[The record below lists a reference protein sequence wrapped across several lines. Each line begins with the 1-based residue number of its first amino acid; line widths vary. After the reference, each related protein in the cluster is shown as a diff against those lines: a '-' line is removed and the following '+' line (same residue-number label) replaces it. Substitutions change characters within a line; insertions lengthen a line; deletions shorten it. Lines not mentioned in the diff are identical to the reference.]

1 MFKIVFFLLLGL
13 YLPTVA
19 QNSNIKDVLNS
30 VVNKEQKIHSLDS
43 ILLAKKDSLYMY
55 SDDIVGYTDWLI
67 KNKQTN
73 KAIGLLENLNNSF
86 KYNSKENSCSAR
98 KIKYNLGVIYYKK
111 KEYKLAIQLLKG
123 SLLSN
128 DNCEFNYPI
137 STLTAACYS
146 YANDYYSSINYTEH
160 ALTIVEKNDP
170 KLISEVSKKKYI
182 VGAINIAH
190 AYSKLGGKLN
200 IKTGREYLLEADSV
214 AKNVKLSYKRRIKLN
229 TDLFSTYNTEETLNI
244 EKGLYYLDK
253 ALLLAKKEND
263 SAGIYSVLLKKGN
276 LYNTTDYDKSIFYH
290 ELAYKYISKSNI
302 VKIQHY
308 YGNSAYLY
316 LQTKEFDRSEYYSN
330 KRLKYLT
337 GKNISQLLKRTNDS
351 VIYNTKDKN
360 RLYKFLDYYAQ
371 AITANPT
378 YKNDAS
384 KRIEIINVY
393 FLIDTV
399 IDQIQQGCTDY
410 KSKLHWRKVATEF
423 YSKAVDAC
431 YLVNDVNSAFYF
443 AEKNKAQLLLLDLR
457 NNEYKQKL
465 PQGILAK
472 EKELKKAVL
481 NATNFV
487 SSETNVVLQME
498 QQKRI
503 FKSKL
508 QYQQYKDSVEQL
520 YPINTIN
527 KGVIKLT
534 SLKKVQQNLLANEVF
549 VSYFWYSNKGYKG
562 SEDLEKA
569 FGVLVS
575 PSDTHFLKITDVKNF
590 EKLVSEYKN
599 KVSQPF
605 NTKDDREEFNEVA
618 YQLYNT
624 LFPTTEIRELLQN
637 KKLLIAT
644 DNQLQNIPFE
654 ALITN
659 KKTNS
664 YLLNSSEVAYVYS
677 MSFQEQN
684 QRTKRNAT
692 HNFIGY
698 SPENFSYSSLDSLTQ
713 TTHEIKTIQNNIG
726 GDVYIKEEA
735 SKELFLKESNSYKII
750 HLATHASAA
759 ENPWIAFNDSKLELH
774 ELYTY
779 KNQADLVVLS
789 ACNTATGELAQGEGV
804 MSLARG
810 FFHSGANSVLSA
822 LWNANDKATAD
833 IMQRFYQ
840 NLSDEKTKSKALQLA
855 KQNYIQSNS
864 LSDASPYYW
873 ASFVLIGDAGV
884 VPLKTNSWFWI
895 GLAVLSV
902 VFSII
907 WFCRKNYLSVK

>member
-1 MFKIVFFLLLGL
+1 MFKVVFFLLLGL

-19 QNSNIKDVLNS
+19 QNSNIKNVLNS
-30 VVNKEQKIHSLDS
+30 VRNKEQKTHSIDS

-55 SDDIVGYTDWLI
+55 RDDIVGYTDWLV

-73 KAIGLLENLNNSF
+73 KAIGLLENLNNSL
-86 KYNSKENSCSAR
+86 KYSSEENSCNAR
-98 KIKYNLGVIYYKK
+98 NVKYKLGVVYYKK

-137 STLTAACYS
+137 SILIAACYS
-146 YANDYYSSINYTEH
+146 YTNDYYSSINYIEY
-160 ALTIVEKNDP
+160 ALTIVKKNDP
-170 KLISEVSKKKYI
+170 KLISDVSKKKYI
-182 VGAINIAH
+182 NSAINI
-190 AYSKLGGKLN
+190 SKFYNKLEGKIN
-200 IKTGREYLLEADSV
+200 IEAGREYLLKGDSIAKLV
-214 AKNVKLSYKRRIKLN
+214 ALSYNREFELYIA
-229 TDLFSTYNTEETLNI
+229 LFSTYNYDETLSI
-244 EKGLYYLDK
+244 EKGLYYLRK
-253 ALLLAKKEND
+253 ALLLVEKAKD
-263 SAGIYSVLLKKGN
+263 SSRISSVFLKKGS

-290 ELAYKYISKSNI
+290 EQAHKYISKSDFSNM
-302 VKIQHY
+302 QY
-308 YGNSAYLY
+308 YLGNSAYLY
-316 LQTKEFDRSEYYSN
+316 LQKKEFDRSVYYSN
-330 KRLKYLT
+330 KRVKYLT
-337 GKNISQLLKRTNDS
+337 SKNISQLLQRTNDS

-371 AITANPT
+371 AITASPS
-378 YKNDAS
+378 YKKDAS

-399 IDQIQQGCTDY
+399 IDQIQQSCTDY
-410 KSKLHWRKVATEF
+410 KSKLHWRKIAKQF

-443 AEKNKAQLLLLDLR
+443 VEKNKAQLLLQDVF

-481 NATNFV
+481 NTTNFI
-487 SSETNVVLQME
+487 SSEINVALQME
-498 QQKRI
+498 QQKRV

-520 YPINTIN
+520 YPIKAIN
-527 KGVIKLT
+527 KGKIKLT
-534 SLKKVQQNLLANEVF
+534 SLKNVQQNLLANEVF
-549 VSYFWYSNKGYKG
+549 VSYFWYSNKGYEG

-575 PSDTHFLKITDVKNF
+575 PSNTHFFKISDVKNF

-605 NTKDDREEFNEVA
+605 NTIDDREEFNEVA

-637 KKLLIAT
+637 KKLLIAS

-677 MSFQEQN
+677 MSFLEQN
-684 QRTKRNAT
+684 NRVKRNAT
-692 HNFIGY
+692 HNFMGY

-713 TTHEIKTIQNNIG
+713 TTREIKTIQNSIG
-726 GDVYIKEEA
+726 GDIYVKEEA
-735 SKELFLKESNSYKII
+735 SKELFLKKSGQYKII
-750 HLATHASAA
+750 HLATHASTD
-759 ENPWIAFNDSKLELH
+759 EDPWIAFNDSKLELH

-779 KNQADLVVLS
+779 KSQADLVVLS
-789 ACNTATGELAQGEGV
+789 ACNTANGELAQGEGV

-810 FFHSGANSVLSA
+810 FFHSGANSVLST

-833 IMQRFYQ
+833 IMKNFYQ
-840 NLSDEKTKSKALQLA
+840 NLSDGNTKSKALQLA

-873 ASFVLIGDAGV
+873 ASFVLIGDADV
-884 VPLKTNSWFWI
+884 LPLKTNNWYWL
-895 GLAVLSV
+895 LAI
-902 VFSII
+902 VFCFLVTSIYVI
-907 WFCRKNYLSVK
+907 KRRNSE